1 MCIEFDNFESKKFM
15 NNLEG
20 ISDLEHGK
28 DVPIEDIFT
37 IEFMKRYTKSRN
49 FGEFLDESGLTDPE
63 ELITKEIFEAIPD
76 KEWDKYISKH
86 TSFSSWDDM
95 LIKATEEYI
104 KSNLFR
110 GMKL

>member
-1 MCIEFDNFESKKFM
+1 MCIEFDNFESKKLM

-49 FGEFLDESGLTDPE
+49 FGEFLDESGLTNPE

-76 KEWDKYISKH
+76 KEWDEYISKH

-110 GMKL
+110 GMK